1 MVPIS
6 QTQQANALLSQIQQN
21 DKGKLTVFL
30 GAAPGVGKTYAMLSA
45 AREIAQQGV
54 DLLVGLVETHGR
66 ADTEAMLAG
75 FEVLARK
82 PIDYHNNRLTE
93 FDLDAA
99 LLRRPKLILVD
110 ELAHTNVPGSRH
122 KRRYQDVAE
131 LLAAG
136 IDVYTTV
143 NIQHL
148 VSLNDL
154 VLQITQ
160 VRVRETVPDRF
171 LDEAHEIIFVDLP
184 PSTLIERL
192 QQGKVYLPEY
202 ARSALDAF
210 FSVSNLTALRELA
223 MKKVIERVDAK
234 LICELDAKAQGTDFV
249 LKDRLLVLVSNS
261 SDHQYLIRIGRQ
273 IAERRQIPW
282 LVLWVDT
289 GKALGLYQRKRLN
302 EAFALAKEL
311 GAQTEVLRGTSS
323 YQAILPYIAL
333 HRINTVLVG
342 AGVKRTY
349 PWWRK
354 RLYQR
359 LIESGLPVEVSVYHA
374 PDSQVQVRDPIKP
387 KVSFGDLRGHI
398 LGLIGVVVIFPLVA
412 FLDTWLSN
420 GNLVLLYV
428 FLIVSIGLTYGARPA
443 MATAVWSFFS
453 FNFFLTE
460 PKFTMN
466 VNSQDDIATLIFLVF
481 IGLISGPAASRIRN
495 QFILLRESNRYAE
508 TLKDV
513 AQELSVADDEKALWQ
528 TIGCKITG
536 SVNADCYI
544 VLQRKDGQRSYLP
557 LLNTPF
563 NDLDLAAIDWTLR
576 HGQAAGRLSDTLSA
590 SGVSV
595 FPIELEGT
603 TIGAAI
609 LDWQPTVNEL
619 SPFDRELI
627 LAMLQQGANTW
638 RRIQL
643 VSDLE
648 SARVKTEIEQL
659 RSALLSSVSHDLK
672 SPLSAMMGAAE
683 SLKLLNKQL
692 LEADRNELLDTI
704 LQESRR
710 LDSYI
715 QNLLDMTRLGHG
727 TLSIERDWVSAD
739 DIIGSVLGRLK
750 RYFPNAIVEYHR
762 EKEPPLLFVHAA
774 LIEQGLFNILENAV
788 RFSPP
793 EEPICIELTIS
804 NHRCCIAI
812 EDRGPGIPVSHRD
825 QIFDM
830 FYVVADGD
838 QKKQNTGMGL
848 AICKG
853 MIAAHG
859 GSVRVTDCL
868 QGQGTRFEVELPLD
882 YPVPG

>member
-1 MVPIS
+1 M
-6 QTQQANALLSQIQQN
+6 
-21 DKGKLTVFL
+21 
-30 GAAPGVGKTYAMLSA
+30 
-45 AREIAQQGV
+45 
-54 DLLVGLVETHGR
+54 
-66 ADTEAMLAG
+66 
-75 FEVLARK
+75 
-82 PIDYHNNRLTE
+82 
-93 FDLDAA
+93 
-99 LLRRPKLILVD
+99 
-110 ELAHTNVPGSRH
+110 
-122 KRRYQDVAE
+122 
-131 LLAAG
+131 
-136 IDVYTTV
+136 
-143 NIQHL
+143 
-148 VSLNDL
+148 
-154 VLQITQ
+154 
-160 VRVRETVPDRF
+160 
-171 LDEAHEIIFVDLP
+171 
-184 PSTLIERL
+184 
-192 QQGKVYLPEY
+192 
-202 ARSALDAF
+202 
-210 FSVSNLTALRELA
+210 
-223 MKKVIERVDAK
+223 
-234 LICELDAKAQGTDFV
+234 
-249 LKDRLLVLVSNS
+249 
-261 SDHQYLIRIGRQ
+261 
-273 IAERRQIPW
+273 
-282 LVLWVDT
+282 
-289 GKALGLYQRKRLN
+289 
-302 EAFALAKEL
+302 
-311 GAQTEVLRGTSS
+311 
-323 YQAILPYIAL
+323 
-333 HRINTVLVG
+333 
-342 AGVKRTY
+342 
-349 PWWRK
+349 
-354 RLYQR
+354 
-359 LIESGLPVEVSVYHA
+359 
-374 PDSQVQVRDPIKP
+374 
-387 KVSFGDLRGHI
+387 
-398 LGLIGVVVIFPLVA
+398 
-412 FLDTWLSN
+412 
-420 GNLVLLYV
+420 
-428 FLIVSIGLTYGARPA
+428 
-443 MATAVWSFFS
+443 
-453 FNFFLTE
+453 
-460 PKFTMN
+460 
-466 VNSQDDIATLIFLVF
+466 
-481 IGLISGPAASRIRN
+481 
-495 QFILLRESNRYAE
+495 
-508 TLKDV
+508 
-513 AQELSVADDEKALWQ
+513 
-528 TIGCKITG
+528 
-536 SVNADCYI
+536 NADCYI

-859 GSVRVTDCL
+859 GECSRY
-868 QGQGTRFEVELPLD
+868 RLPT
-882 YPVPG
+882 GARHSF